1 MFTNTTINA
10 HLYKYNAFKL
20 IQLSK
25 WIDLREEQVIVFK

>member
-10 HLYKYNAFKL
+10 HLYKYAFKL

-25 WIDLREEQVIVFK
+25 WMDLREEQVIVFK